1 MAVQSGQPTAPMPTG
16 DRTGVWE
23 RAWDFLTSSRC
34 AAVLLLLTAFVL
46 FLAGIF
52 PQAPASGN
60 DTTAQLRWLAEATAR
75 WGASGPTLRALG
87 LFHIATSPL
96 WRILLALGVFVL
108 LVNAAQELW
117 RALRYA
123 RSDTAG
129 LPTWAQGQRLAD
141 GDAAQAIAALESVLR
156 QAGYRTRTEPVG
168 DTLRLHAVRAG
179 WAAWLRFGTAVGLL
193 LVAGALLLSGIASR
207 SEYAALG
214 PGENAAVSLRPG
226 WSVALADGAQGAGW
240 PVVLIGPEA
249 ELRAQGI
256 IGPQRPLWAGPL
268 TLHMTHTFAGV
279 VVSATDA
286 QGAPVPLQAAGE
298 SSAVGTLFLRFD
310 EDQPEQYFAAPSV
323 GDTIRVAL
331 DAAAGGGATTFAFQI
346 FHGMDIQPS
355 REGAFSAEAATTSDG
370 ITYRFTAGRYPAVL
384 VIRDPSRYPLWLGT
398 VIAIVCLIASAWAR
412 ARAAFVQ
419 VVQFQRRAAVT
430 YLASD
435 AETEAVIRRAL

>member
-1 MAVQSGQPTAPMPTG
+1 MAVQSGQPTAPMPTE
-16 DRTGVWE
+16 DRAGGWE
-23 RAWDFLTSSRC
+23 RAWDFLTSCRC

-52 PQAPASGN
+52 PQAPSSGD

-75 WGASGPTLRALG
+75 WGTLGPTLRALG

-123 RSDTAG
+123 KPDAAN
-129 LPTWAQGQRLAD
+129 LPAQVQGQRLAD

-168 DTLRLHAVRAG
+168 DTLRLHAVRGG
-179 WAAWLRFGTAVGLL
+179 WAAWLRFGAAVGLL
-193 LVAGALLLSGIASR
+193 LAVGALLLSGMASR
-207 SEYAALG
+207 SEYVALG
-214 PGENAAVSLRPG
+214 PGENASLSLRPG
-226 WSVALADGAQGAGW
+226 WSVALADGAEGAGW
-240 PVVLIGPEA
+240 PVVLTGTEA
-249 ELRAQGI
+249 EPRAQGI
-256 IGPQRPLWAGPL
+256 IAPQRPLWAGGL

-279 VVSATDA
+279 VVSAADA

-310 EDQPEQYFAAPSV
+310 EDQPEQYCAAPSV

-331 DAAAGGGATTFAFQI
+331 DAAAGGGATTFAFQV

-355 REGAFSAEAATTSDG
+355 REGMFSGEAATTSDG
-370 ITYRFTAGRYPAVL
+370 ITYRFAAGQYPAVL
-384 VIRDPSRYPLWLGT
+384 VIRDPSRYPLWAGAMIT
-398 VIAIVCLIASAWAR
+398 IACIAASMWAR

-419 VVQFQRRAAVT
+419 VIQSGGRAALA

-435 AETEAVIRRAL
+435 VETEAVIRRAL